1 MRADRAIIPELGGE
15 HSATQVPMGR
25 ARGSKRSGTSATVS
39 VIHIDGSA
47 SARGEAPPIVAFPTR
62 PAIKT
67 DPRPNVGGVSF
78 GADGVTGRSRGLRDS
93 PPTDVAGREPWQV

>member
-1 MRADRAIIPELGGE
+1 MRTTLAAIAARFVEALGPHEARMLRVPERTNNQCSGPRPD
-15 HSATQVPMGR
+15 VPVGR

-47 SARGEAPPIVAFPTR
+47 SARGEAPPILAFPTP

-67 DPRPNVGGVSF
+67 ALPPNVAAV
-78 GADGVTGRSRGLRDS
+78 VRR
-93 PPTDVAGREPWQV
+93 